1 MTTSNN
7 PITQRFQYD
16 PQKIEHISTR
26 PQKPIEIVDP
36 NPTWPATFTQVSQR
50 IRSALEPEEA
60 KDSDPFLLSIEHVGS
75 TSVPGLPAKDI
86 IDIDLLVVD
95 PAAEHRY
102 IPALEAAGFQFL
114 LREEEWHRHRF
125 LGLETPYV
133 NLHVFGPESLEA
145 IRHRLFR
152 DWLRTHPED
161 RDRYASVKREAATE
175 SRKMGETTMQYTDR
189 KDTVIQEILRKV
201 YEANGMLE

>member
-1 MTTSNN
+1 MTTPN
-7 PITQRFQYD
+7 PITQPPQYD
-16 PQKIEHISTR
+16 PQKVEYISTR

-36 NPTWPATFTQVSQR
+36 NPTWPTTFTQVSQL
-50 IRSALEPEEA
+50 IRSALAPEAEA
-60 KDSDPFLLSIEHVGS
+60 EDPNPFLLSIEHIGS

-86 IDIDLLVVD
+86 IDIDVLVAD
-95 PAAEHRY
+95 PGAEDRY

-114 LREEEWHRHRF
+114 IREEEWHRHRL

-161 RDRYASVKREAATE
+161 RDRYASVKREAAAE
-175 SRKMGETTMQYTDR
+175 SRRMGETTMQYTDR
-189 KDTVIQEILRKV
+189 KDQVIREILRKA
-201 YEANGMLE
+201 YEANKMLG